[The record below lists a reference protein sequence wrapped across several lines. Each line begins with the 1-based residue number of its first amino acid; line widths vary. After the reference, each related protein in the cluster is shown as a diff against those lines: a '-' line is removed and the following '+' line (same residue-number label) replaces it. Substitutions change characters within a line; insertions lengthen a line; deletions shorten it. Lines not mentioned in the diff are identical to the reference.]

1 MTRRTLPALVLG
13 LAVAATASAGA
24 VASGAVAAPS
34 TAATATAATTAA
46 TGSAVAQGHP
56 TAPPEIVAL
65 REVDPTIV
73 HEIRYTTSHNFV
85 GERIDDYRAP
95 LCLLTRPAAE
105 ALSRAQ
111 DVLRPQGL
119 TLKVYDCYRP
129 QGAVDHFVR
138 WAEDLDDEQM
148 KSEFYPRVEKSRL
161 FEDGYIA
168 AKSGHSR
175 ASTVD
180 LTIQPLDARPGP
192 TPHSPRPGGSC
203 FGPVAERVPDASLD
217 MGTAFDCFDV
227 LSHTANPAVTG
238 EARANRDLLVGV
250 LGDEGFVNLPE
261 EWWHFTHKPELFP
274 TTFFDFPVSRA
285 SLSR

>member
-1 MTRRTLPALVLG
+1 MTRLALPALALG
-13 LAVAATASAGA
+13 LSLVAAPLTVAATGAAARPAPAS
-24 VASGAVAAPS
+24 SAA
-34 TAATATAATTAA
+34 
-46 TGSAVAQGHP
+46 AQGHP
-56 TAPPEIVAL
+56 SAPPEIVAL
-65 REVDPTIV
+65 RDVDPSIV

-111 DVLRPQGL
+111 DVLRPKGL

-161 FEDGYIA
+161 FLDGYIA

-175 ASTVD
+175 GSTVD
-180 LTIQPLDARPGP
+180 LTIQPVDARPGP
-192 TPHSPRPGGSC
+192 TPHSPHPAGSC
-203 FGPVAERVPDASLD
+203 FGPVADRAPDASLD

-227 LSHTANPAVTG
+227 LSHTDSPDVTG
-238 EARANRDLLVGV
+238 AARANRDLLVDV
-250 LGDEGFVNLPE
+250 LAAQGFVNLPE

-285 SLSR
+285 SLVVP

>member
-1 MTRRTLPALVLG
+1 MTRRALPVLALG
-13 LAVAATASAGA
+13 LSLLAAPLTAAVAAGAPSAPAGA
-24 VASGAVAAPS
+24 GAAA
-34 TAATATAATTAA
+34 
-46 TGSAVAQGHP
+46 AQGHP
-56 TAPPEIVAL
+56 SAPPEIVAL
-65 REVDPTIV
+65 RDVDPTIV
-73 HEIRYTTSHNFV
+73 HEIRYATNHNFV

-111 DVLRPQGL
+111 DALRPQGL

-180 LTIQPLDARPGP
+180 LTIQPISARPGP
-192 TPHSPRPGGSC
+192 TPHSPHPAGSC
-203 FGPVAERVPDASLD
+203 FGPVADRVPDASLD

-227 LSHTANPAVTG
+227 LSHTANPEIAG
-238 EARANRDLLVGV
+238 AARANRDLLVEV
-250 LGDEGFVNLPE
+250 LGAEGFTNLPE

-285 SLSR
+285 SLARH

>member
-1 MTRRTLPALVLG
+1 MTRRALPAVVLG
-13 LAVAATASAGA
+13 LLVAATSTAA
-24 VASGAVAAPS
+24 VASGATAAPPRV
-34 TAATATAATTAA
+34 AATTDGAA
-46 TGSAVAQGHP
+46 TQGHP
-56 TAPPEIVAL
+56 SAPPEIVAL
-65 REVDPTIV
+65 RDIDPTIV

-161 FEDGYIA
+161 FADGYIA

-192 TPHSPRPGGSC
+192 TPHSPHPGGSC
-203 FGPVAERVPDASLD
+203 FGPMAERVPDASLD

-227 LSHTANPAVTG
+227 LSHTASPAITG
-238 EARANRDLLVGV
+238 EARANRDLLVDV
-250 LGDEGFVNLPE
+250 LGGEGFTNLPE
-261 EWWHFTHKPELFP
+261 EWWHFTHRPELFP

-285 SLSR
+285 SLSSH

>member
-1 MTRRTLPALVLG
+1 MTRRALPAVVLG
-13 LAVAATASAGA
+13 LTLT
-24 VASGAVAAPS
+24 VAAPV
-34 TAATATAATTAA
+34 A
-46 TGSAVAQGHP
+46 TGVAAAVPTSSAVAQGHP
-56 TAPPEIVAL
+56 SAPDEFVAL
-65 REVDPTIV
+65 RDVDPSIV

-111 DVLRPQGL
+111 DTLRPMGL

-175 ASTVD
+175 GSTVD
-180 LTIQPLDARPGP
+180 LTIQPVDARPGP
-192 TPHSPRPGGSC
+192 TPHSPHPEGSC
-203 FGPVAERVPDASLD
+203 FGPVEDRVPDASLD

-238 EARANRDLLVGV
+238 EARANRDLLVDV
-250 LGDEGFVNLPE
+250 LAAEGFTNLPE

-285 SLSR
+285 SLVAP

>member
-1 MTRRTLPALVLG
+1 MTRRTLPALALG
-13 LAVAATASAGA
+13 LSLTVAPLVT
-24 VASGAVAAPS
+24 
-34 TAATATAATTAA
+34 ATATPGASAAVSPPTHS
-46 TGSAVAQGHP
+46 SAERGHP
-56 TAPPEIVAL
+56 TAPPEVVAL
-65 REVDPTIV
+65 RDVDPTIV

-85 GERIDDYRAP
+85 GERIDAYHAP

-148 KSEFYPRVEKSRL
+148 KSEFYPRVEKDRL
-161 FEDGYIA
+161 FADGYIA

-192 TPHSPRPGGSC
+192 TPHSPRPAGSC
-203 FGPVAERVPDASLD
+203 LGPVEDRAPDASLD

-227 LSHTANPAVTG
+227 LSATAHPEVTG
-238 EARANRDLLVGV
+238 AARANRDLLVDV
-250 LGDEGFVNLPE
+250 LADQGFANYE
-261 EWWHFTHKPELFP
+261 AEWWHFTHRPELFP

-285 SLSR
+285 SLTSR

>member
-1 MTRRTLPALVLG
+1 MTRRALPVLALG
-13 LAVAATASAGA
+13 LSLLAAPLTAAVAAGAPSAPAGA
-24 VASGAVAAPS
+24 GVPA
-34 TAATATAATTAA
+34 
-46 TGSAVAQGHP
+46 AQGHP
-56 TAPPEIVAL
+56 SAPPEIVAL
-65 REVDPTIV
+65 RDVDPTIV
-73 HEIRYTTSHNFV
+73 HEIRYATNHNFV

-111 DVLRPQGL
+111 DALRPQGL

-180 LTIQPLDARPGP
+180 LTIQPISARPGP
-192 TPHSPRPGGSC
+192 TPHSPHPAGSC
-203 FGPVAERVPDASLD
+203 FGPVADRVPDASLD

-227 LSHTANPAVTG
+227 LSHTANPEITG
-238 EARANRDLLVGV
+238 AARANRDLLVEV
-250 LGDEGFVNLPE
+250 LGAEGFTNLPE

-285 SLSR
+285 SLARH

>member
-1 MTRRTLPALVLG
+1 MTRRTLPAIALG
-13 LAVAATASAGA
+13 LSLAVAAA
-24 VASGAVAAPS
+24 VPTS
-34 TAATATAATTAA
+34 
-46 TGSAVAQGHP
+46 SAVAQGHP
-56 TAPPEIVAL
+56 SAPDEFVAL
-65 REVDPTIV
+65 RDVDPSIV
-73 HEIRYTTSHNFV
+73 HEIRYTTNHNFV

-111 DVLRPQGL
+111 DELRPMGL

-175 ASTVD
+175 GSTVD
-180 LTIQPLDARPGP
+180 LTIQPVDARPGP
-192 TPHSPRPGGSC
+192 TPHSPHPEGSC
-203 FGPVAERVPDASLD
+203 FGPVEDRVPDASLD

-238 EARANRDLLVGV
+238 EARANRDLLVDV
-250 LGDEGFVNLPE
+250 LAAEGFTNLPE

-285 SLSR
+285 SLGAP

>member
-1 MTRRTLPALVLG
+1 MTRRALPVLALG
-13 LAVAATASAGA
+13 LSLVAAPLTAAVAAGPAAAPAGA
-24 VASGAVAAPS
+24 G
-34 TAATATAATTAA
+34 TTA
-46 TGSAVAQGHP
+46 AQGHP
-56 TAPPEIVAL
+56 SAPPEIVAL
-65 REVDPTIV
+65 RDVDPTIV
-73 HEIRYTTSHNFV
+73 HEIRYATNHNFV

-111 DVLRPQGL
+111 DALRPKGL

-129 QGAVDHFVR
+129 QGAVNHFVR

-180 LTIQPLDARPGP
+180 LTIQPIGARPGP
-192 TPHSPRPGGSC
+192 TPHSPHPAGSC
-203 FGPVAERVPDASLD
+203 FGPVADRAPDASLD

-227 LSHTANPAVTG
+227 LSHTANPAITG
-238 EARANRDLLVGV
+238 AARANRDLLVGV
-250 LGDEGFVNLPE
+250 LGAEGFTNLPE

-285 SLSR
+285 SLAKH

>member
-1 MTRRTLPALVLG
+1 MTRRALPAVVLG
-13 LAVAATASAGA
+13 LTLAVAAP
-24 VASGAVAAPS
+24 VATGVAAAVPTS
-34 TAATATAATTAA
+34 
-46 TGSAVAQGHP
+46 SAVAQGHP
-56 TAPPEIVAL
+56 SAPDEFVAL
-65 REVDPTIV
+65 RDVDPSIV

-111 DVLRPQGL
+111 DTLRPMGL

-175 ASTVD
+175 GSTVD
-180 LTIQPLDARPGP
+180 LTIQPVDARPGP
-192 TPHSPRPGGSC
+192 TPHSPHPEGSC
-203 FGPVAERVPDASLD
+203 FGPVEDRAPDASLD

-227 LSHTANPAVTG
+227 LSHTANPAITG
-238 EARANRDLLVGV
+238 EARVNRDLLVDV
-250 LGDEGFVNLPE
+250 LAAEGFTNLPE
-261 EWWHFTHKPELFP
+261 EWWHFTHRPELFP

-285 SLSR
+285 SLVAP

>member
-1 MTRRTLPALVLG
+1 
-13 LAVAATASAGA
+13 
-24 VASGAVAAPS
+24 
-34 TAATATAATTAA
+34 
-46 TGSAVAQGHP
+46 
-56 TAPPEIVAL
+56 VAL
-65 REVDPTIV
+65 RDVDPTIV
-73 HEIRYTTSHNFV
+73 HEIRYATNHNFV

-111 DVLRPQGL
+111 DALRPQGL

-180 LTIQPLDARPGP
+180 LTIQPISARPGP
-192 TPHSPRPGGSC
+192 TPHSPHPAGSC
-203 FGPVAERVPDASLD
+203 FGPVADRVPDASLD

-227 LSHTANPAVTG
+227 LSHTANPEITG
-238 EARANRDLLVGV
+238 AARANRDLLVEV
-250 LGDEGFVNLPE
+250 LGAEGITNLPE

-285 SLSR
+285 SLARH

>member
-1 MTRRTLPALVLG
+1 MTPRALPALALG
-13 LAVAATASAGA
+13 LSLVLAPLAASTAVAGGASAAPGER
-24 VASGAVAAPS
+24 SGGGRV
-34 TAATATAATTAA
+34 
-46 TGSAVAQGHP
+46 

-65 REVDPTIV
+65 RDVDPTIV
-73 HEIRYTTSHNFV
+73 HEMRYTTSHNFV

-111 DVLRPQGL
+111 DQLRPRGL

-148 KSEFYPRVEKSRL
+148 KSEFYPRVEKDRL
-161 FEDGYIA
+161 FADGYIA
-168 AKSGHSR
+168 ARSGHSR

-180 LTIQPLDARPGP
+180 LTIQPADARPGP

-203 FGPVAERVPDASLD
+203 LGPKQDRVRDASLD

-227 LSHTANPAVTG
+227 LSHTANPEVTG
-238 EARANRDLLVGV
+238 AARANRDLLVGV
-250 LGDEGFVNLPE
+250 LGDEGFTNLPE

-285 SLSR
+285 SLTSR

>member
-1 MTRRTLPALVLG
+1 MTRRALPAVVLG
-13 LAVAATASAGA
+13 LTLT
-24 VASGAVAAPS
+24 VAAPV
-34 TAATATAATTAA
+34 A
-46 TGSAVAQGHP
+46 TGVAAAVPTSSAVAQGHP
-56 TAPPEIVAL
+56 SAPDEFVAL
-65 REVDPTIV
+65 RDVDPSIV

-111 DVLRPQGL
+111 DTLRPMGL

-175 ASTVD
+175 GSTVD
-180 LTIQPLDARPGP
+180 LTIQPVDARPGP
-192 TPHSPRPGGSC
+192 TPHSPHPEGSC
-203 FGPVAERVPDASLD
+203 FGPVEDRTPDASLD

-227 LSHTANPAVTG
+227 LSHTANPAITG
-238 EARANRDLLVGV
+238 EARVNRDLLVDV
-250 LGDEGFVNLPE
+250 LAAEGFTNLPE
-261 EWWHFTHKPELFP
+261 EWWHFTHKLELFP

-285 SLSR
+285 SLVAP

>member
-1 MTRRTLPALVLG
+1 MTPRALPALALG
-13 LAVAATASAGA
+13 LSLVLAPLAASTAVAGGAASAPA
-24 VASGAVAAPS
+24 ERSGWGRV
-34 TAATATAATTAA
+34 
-46 TGSAVAQGHP
+46 

-65 REVDPTIV
+65 RDVDPTIV
-73 HEIRYTTSHNFV
+73 HEMRYTTSHNFV

-111 DVLRPQGL
+111 DELRPRGL

-148 KSEFYPRVEKSRL
+148 KSEFYPRVEKDRL
-161 FEDGYIA
+161 FSDGYIA
-168 AKSGHSR
+168 ARSGHSR

-180 LTIQPLDARPGP
+180 LTIQPADARPGP

-203 FGPVAERVPDASLD
+203 LGPVQDRVPDASLD

-227 LSHTANPAVTG
+227 LSHTANPEVTG
-238 EARANRDLLVGV
+238 AARANRDLLVGV
-250 LGDEGFVNLPE
+250 LATEGFTNLPE
-261 EWWHFTHKPELFP
+261 EWGHFTHKPELFP

-285 SLSR
+285 SLTSR

>member
-1 MTRRTLPALVLG
+1 MTRRALPALALG
-13 LAVAATASAGA
+13 LSFVAMPLTLAAAPGAT
-24 VASGAVAAPS
+24 AAPS
-34 TAATATAATTAA
+34 MTTSAA
-46 TGSAVAQGHP
+46 AQGHP

-65 REVDPTIV
+65 RDIDPTIV
-73 HEIRYTTSHNFV
+73 HEIRYATNHNFV

-111 DVLRPQGL
+111 DRLRPQGL

-138 WAEDLDDEQM
+138 WAENLDDEQM

-180 LTIQPLDARPGP
+180 LTIQPIGARPGP
-192 TPHSPRPGGSC
+192 TPHSPHPGGSC
-203 FGPVAERVPDASLD
+203 FGPLADRVPDASLD

-227 LSHTANPAVTG
+227 LSHTANPAITG
-238 EARANRDLLVGV
+238 AARAHRDLLVNV
-250 LGDEGFVNLPE
+250 LGAEGFTNLPE

-285 SLSR
+285 SLAKH